1 MVIDIDPTLLAGF
14 LFALVRTGAWIAVAP
29 PFSSSGI
36 PVRVKLGI
44 SVAMSL
50 MLAPTFD
57 GGPEVLETFAFL
69 SALVYQALVGLA
81 LGFAVYL
88 LFAAVQAAGEM
99 IDMSGAFS
107 SASLYDPFSNAA
119 STPIGRMFQMLAI
132 TILFVTNG
140 HVLLM
145 RGLMTSFEAAPLSGL
160 RLESVADFLVRD
172 ISTFFVAA
180 VQIAFPMLAAL
191 FLAEVALGLLT
202 RAAPQ
207 INILVIGFNVKVL
220 VLIFMTGL
228 TLAVLP
234 AAVERIVEQA
244 VMAPRGWFGG

>member
-1 MVIDIDPTLLAGF
+1 MVVDIDPTLLTGF
-14 LFALVRTGAWIAVAP
+14 FLALVRTGAWIAIAP
-29 PFSSSGI
+29 PFSSNAI
-36 PVRVKLGI
+36 PIRVKLGI
-44 SVAMSL
+44 SASMAL
-50 MLAPTFD
+50 MLAPSFD
-57 GGPEVLETFAFL
+57 AGPDALETFAFL

-99 IDMSGAFS
+99 IDMAGAFS
-107 SASLYDPFSNAA
+107 SASLYDPFSNAS
-119 STPIGRMFQMLAI
+119 STPIGRMFQVLAI

-140 HVLLM
+140 HILLM
-145 RGLMTSFEAAPLSGL
+145 RGLMTSFEAAPLGGL
-160 RLESVADFLVRD
+160 RLDSVADFLVRD
-172 ISTFFVAA
+172 VSTFFVAA

-191 FLAEVALGLLT
+191 FLAEVALGLLS

-220 VLIFMTGL
+220 ALIFLTGL

-234 AAVERIVEQA
+234 GAVERIVEQA
-244 VMAPRGWFGG
+244 VWAPRGWFEG

>member
-14 LFALVRTGAWIAVAP
+14 TFALVRTTAWIAVAP

-36 PVRVKLGI
+36 PMRVKLGL
-44 SVAMSL
+44 SVAMSML
-50 MLAPTFD
+50 MAPTFE
-57 GGPEVLETFAFL
+57 GGPEVFETFNFL
-69 SALVYQALVGLA
+69 SSLVYQALVGFA

-88 LFAAVQAAGEM
+88 LFSAVQAAGQM
-99 IDMSGAFS
+99 IDMAGAFS

-119 STPIGRMFQMLAI
+119 STPVGRWFQILSI

-140 HVLLM
+140 HILFM
-145 RGLMTSFEAAPLSGL
+145 RGLMTSFVAAPLGGL
-160 RLESVADFLVRD
+160 RIESVADFLVRD
-172 ISTFFVAA
+172 VSTFFVAA

-191 FLAEVALGLLT
+191 FLAEVALGLLS

-220 VLIFMTGL
+220 VLVFLVGL
-228 TLAVLP
+228 TIAVLP
-234 AAVERIVEQA
+234 GAVARIVEQA

>member
-1 MVIDIDPTLLAGF
+1 MVVDIDPTLLAGF
-14 LFALVRTGAWIAVAP
+14 FFALVRTGAWIAIAP
-29 PFSSSGI
+29 PFSSSAI

-44 SVAMSL
+44 SASLSL
-50 MLAPTFD
+50 MLAPSFEA
-57 GGPEVLETFAFL
+57 GPDALETIPFL

-99 IDMSGAFS
+99 IDMAGAFS
-107 SASLYDPFSNAA
+107 SAMLYDPFSNAS
-119 STPIGRMFQMLAI
+119 STPIGRMFQVLAV
-132 TILFVTNG
+132 TILFVING
-140 HVLLM
+140 HILLM
-145 RGLMTSFEAAPLSGL
+145 QGLMTSFEAAPLGGL
-160 RLESVADFLVRD
+160 RIESVADFLVRD

-191 FLAEVALGLLT
+191 FLAEVALGLLS

-207 INILVIGFNVKVL
+207 INILIIGFNIKVL
-220 VLIFMTGL
+220 VLIFLTGL

-234 AAVERIVEQA
+234 GAVERIVEQA